1 MTKTLLKLKL
11 LKEYDKNEIGSILE
25 FEFEDGDKDD
35 LMIKGLISAGIA
47 EELSGDE
54 DEEFKKDL
62 EATIA
67 LQVKRELAKQ
77 YKAIA
82 KSAKDPAGLA
92 TVHDNYEDD
101 PYGTCKHFGMWMK
114 EAIAFKRTGV
124 ISENFQKSL
133 DMNKA
138 LALTDAGNESI
149 GADGGILIPDFL
161 AAEILKH
168 GMVNSE
174 LNLMAQASTTV
185 VAGNSVTWPIL
196 DNADQSSSTSRFGG
210 VEVVWTEEIG
220 VKTKSKPKYT
230 QLSIML
236 KKLVAFVPVSDELLE
251 DVPGLQS
258 SVQSDA
264 GIAIIDTIN
273 QAIVDGDGNGKPL
286 GWIGHSGTVVSPTAV
301 TRTTTAPISVS
312 DVTGMYD
319 RLINRSN
326 AIWTIN
332 QELRSPLSQLKIGD
346 HGILSAA
353 NLEGQPFQ
361 FLIGIPI
368 QWTDIAKAPAT
379 IGDINLSNMRGY
391 RIATKGGVRSAV
403 SIHFYFDQDAT
414 VFRFV
419 IRVNGQPAFKDTI
432 TPLNGTEK
440 LSNFVTLAKTA

>member
-35 LMIKGLISAGIA
+35 LMIKGLISSGTA
-47 EELSGDE
+47 EELSEDDDE
-54 DEEFKKDL
+54 QLKKDF

-67 LQVKRELAKQ
+67 LHVKRELAKQ
-77 YKAIA
+77 V
-82 KSAKDPAGLA
+82 KSIVKNSKDPAGLA

-101 PYGTCKHFGMWMK
+101 PYGTCKHFGTWVK
-114 EAIAFKRTGV
+114 EAISYKRTGK

-133 DMNKA
+133 NLNKA

-161 AAEILKH
+161 ASEILKH
-168 GMVNSE
+168 GMVNAE
-174 LNLMAQASTTV
+174 LNLMAQVSLTV
-185 VAGNSVTWPIL
+185 VAGNSVTWSVL

-210 VEVVWTEEIG
+210 VEVVWTEETG
-220 VKTKSKPKYT
+220 VKKKSKPKYS

-251 DVPGLQS
+251 DVPQIQS
-258 SVQSDA
+258 SIQSDA
-264 GIAIIDTIN
+264 GLAIIDTIN
-273 QAIVDGDGNGKPL
+273 QAIVDGDGNGKPT
-286 GWIGHSGTVVSPTAV
+286 GWIGHSGTVISSTAV
-301 TRTTTAPISVS
+301 SRTTDALISVS
-312 DVTGMYD
+312 NITGMYD
-319 RLINRSN
+319 RLINKSN
-326 AIWTIN
+326 AVWTIN
-332 QELRSPLSQLKIGD
+332 QELRSSISQLDFG
-346 HGILSAA
+346 GAPVMSARD
-353 NLEGQPFQ
+353 LEGNPFQ
-361 FLIGIPI
+361 LLLGIPI

-379 IGDINLSNMRGY
+379 IGDINLSNMRGF
-391 RIATKGGVRSAV
+391 RLATKGGVRSAV

-432 TPLNGTEK
+432 TPLNGVEK